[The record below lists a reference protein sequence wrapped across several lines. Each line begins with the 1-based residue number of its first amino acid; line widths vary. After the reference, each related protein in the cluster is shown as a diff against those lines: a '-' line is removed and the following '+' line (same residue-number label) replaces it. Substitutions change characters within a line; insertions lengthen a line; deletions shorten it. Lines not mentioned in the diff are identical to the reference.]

1 MANLV
6 QGSQTKDAWGSGVRT
21 DTFSSTPSCIECSSR
36 SPSLDQPNTNRITP
50 LHATRFT
57 MDALRSAIQPITH
70 NLPAPVRDLGV
81 SIIGETCYQALLLDV
96 DVENT
101 ECIKY
106 AISKG
111 LGIGIIAASSIV
123 KVPQIVKLVN
133 SKSAEGVSF
142 LSYLLE
148 TSAYLITLA
157 YNVRNGFPFSTFGE
171 TALILGQNIIIS
183 VLVLKYSGRASMAAV
198 LVAVLAAGLATL
210 FAENVLDMKTLS
222 YLQAGAGVLGVASKL
237 PQIVAIQ
244 QQGGTGQ
251 LSAFAVCLS
260 PPHAR
265 LVVPCCVLRCKLL
278 KSGACLLDTNEKVF
292 NYLAGSL
299 SRIFT
304 TLQEVDDK
312 LILYGFVSGF
322 LLNAVLALQMIYYW
336 NAPSPK
342 AAGKRKTTTA
352 APIAGKA
359 TSTATPRKGPTTRRR
374 G

>member
-1 MANLV
+1 
-6 QGSQTKDAWGSGVRT
+6 
-21 DTFSSTPSCIECSSR
+21 
-36 SPSLDQPNTNRITP
+36 
-50 LHATRFT
+50 

-81 SIIGETCYQALLLDV
+81 SIIGEKCYQALLLDV
-96 DVENT
+96 DLDNT
-101 ECIKY
+101 ECVKY

-111 LGIGIIAASSIV
+111 LGIGIIAASAIV
-123 KVPQIVKLVN
+123 KVPQIAKLLH

-148 TSAYLITLA
+148 TTAYLITLA

-171 TALILGQNIIIS
+171 TALIMGQNVIIS
-183 VLVLKYSGRASMAAV
+183 VLVLRYSGRASMAAV
-198 LVAVLAAGLATL
+198 LVAALAAGLAAL
-210 FAENVLDMKTLS
+210 FAEHVVDMHALG
-222 YLQAGAGVLGVASKL
+222 YLQAGAGLLGVASKL
-237 PQIVAIQ
+237 PQIVAIY

-251 LSAFAVCLS
+251 LSAFA
-260 PPHAR
+260 
-265 LVVPCCVLRCKLL
+265 
-278 KSGACLLDTNEKVF
+278 VF

-322 LLNAVLALQMIYYW
+322 LLNAVLALQMVYYW

-342 AAGKRKTTTA
+342 VHGNKRQGSAA
-352 APIAGKA
+352 APIAAKA
-359 TSTATPRKGPTTRRR
+359 SSTGTPRKGPTTRRR